1 MTNEKKKTCDV
12 EGMLN
17 EQQSSCVTSHV
28 AGLRAVEFY
37 FHFKPYKGEKNI
49 LRGLPYAVNWN
60 GLKQPSEKVAIM
72 GRDAAIRVLARPGH
86 QVSVYLGNDASPE
99 FRQVPI
105 YTVEVGLNDI
115 RVDIHDEFGLHDHTD
130 VPTLVQQGVPTGH
143 GDKVDKYK
151 AFLTGDIWMKFS
163 HKYTVAEALKYLADA
178 GLAGDIEIERVL
190 KGVYGGQVDKKAY
203 RTLLGG
209 RDCVLSFQAGAD
221 SVAAANIKSGYH
233 FARECQP
240 RVHPNTWIG
249 TLQAA
254 RNAQVSEL
262 ELASGWRP
270 FIGSKAHRMGL
281 GFDIKYFQL
290 QGGKTQT
297 FDTRAPQQL
306 YASTAEKEAHQA
318 LVAAAKARL
327 EADKALTAAHDSLTK
342 AKGEEGKRLAEDRA
356 KTANDA
362 AEKAK
367 EVEGEKR
374 SVFDKIHQT
383 TAMWSF
389 ERELLLSPLIKQ
401 VLDPFYVDHNTQDN
415 KPGSISM
422 KPNSNTGEGHQDHLH
437 ITAFERNLLP

>member
-1 MTNEKKKTCDV
+1 MTNEQKKTCDV

-17 EQQSSCVTSHV
+17 EQQGSCVTSHV

-60 GLKQPSEKVAIM
+60 GLKQPIENVAIM
-72 GRDAAIRVLARPGH
+72 GRDAAIRVLAKPGYK
-86 QVSVYLGNDASPE
+86 VSVYLGNDASPE
-99 FRQVPI
+99 YRQVPL
-105 YTVEVGLNDI
+105 YTVEVGVNDI
-115 RVDIHDEFGLHDHTD
+115 RVDIHDEFGLHDHID
-130 VPTLVQQGVPTGH
+130 VPTLAQQGVPTGH

-163 HKYTVAEALKYLADA
+163 HKYTVAEALKYLANA
-178 GLAGDIEIERVL
+178 GLAGDSEIERVL
-190 KGVYGGQVDKKAY
+190 KAVYSGQVDKKAY
-203 RTLLGG
+203 RIQLGG
-209 RDCVLSFQAGAD
+209 RDCVLNFQAGAD
-221 SVAAANIKSGYH
+221 SVAAANIKSSYN

-254 RNAQVSEL
+254 RNAKVSEL

-290 QGGKTQT
+290 QGGNTQS
-297 FDTRAPQQL
+297 FDTRSPQQL
-306 YASTAEKEAHQA
+306 YASAEEKEAHQA
-318 LVAAAKARL
+318 LVAAAKARNA
-327 EADKALTAAHDSLTK
+327 ADKALTAAQDSVTK
-342 AKGEEGKRLAEDRA
+342 AKGEEGKQLAIARRREA
-356 KTANDA
+356 EIAT
-362 AEKAK
+362 EKAK
-367 EVEGEKR
+367 GDEDKKR
-374 SVFDKIHQT
+374 VVFDNIHQT

-422 KPNSNTGEGHQDHLH
+422 KTNSNTGEGHQDHLH
-437 ITAFERNLLP
+437 ITAFDRNLVP